1 MIKKYTMPTF
11 FTPSKDKKAIFNTE
25 LKSKKRIEAP
35 ILKQTLTVDLPQIDL
50 NTEENEKQ
58 TEQFDSSQA
67 EKDYVASDESN
78 EQKQQ
83 LESNQD
89 FNDFVTKVV

>member
-11 FTPSKDKKAIFNTE
+11 FTPSKDRKAIFNTE

-83 LESNQD
+83 LESKQD
-89 FNDFVTKVV
+89 FNDFITKVV

>member
-11 FTPSKDKKAIFNTE
+11 FTPSKDRKAVFNTE

-35 ILKQTLTVDLPQIDL
+35 ILKQILTVDLPQIDL
-50 NTEENEKQ
+50 NTEENEKK

-67 EKDYVASDESN
+67 EKDYVISDESN
-78 EQKQQ
+78 EQKEQ
-83 LESNQD
+83 LE
-89 FNDFVTKVV
+89 

>member
-11 FTPSKDKKAIFNTE
+11 FTPSKDRKAVFNTE

-50 NTEENEKQ
+50 NTEDNEKQ